1 MIIMSLWVYYHDSV
15 GNTRIN
21 TVCLPFDV
29 KPGETHENDLVT
41 VAGWGATKNLL
52 GQGIMISLE

>member
-1 MIIMSLWVYYHDSV
+1 MHYDDSV

-29 KPGETHENDLVT
+29 KPSETYEKDIVT
-41 VAGWGATKNLL
+41 VAGWGATKNFQ
-52 GQGIMISLE
+52 GQGNMISMK

>member
-1 MIIMSLWVYYHDSV
+1 MNYHDSV

-29 KPGETHENDLVT
+29 KPEETHEKDLVT
-41 VAGWGATKNLL
+41 VAGWGATRNLY
-52 GQGIMISLE
+52 GQGNMISLK